1 VLVALGKSYEARR
14 WPMDADDRF
23 DPVDVLRYAIEELGR
38 NP

>member
-1 VLVALGKSYEARR
+1 MRRVAGR
-14 WPMDADDRF
+14 WMPTTEF